1 MAAEA
6 ARADQGMAPVDRD
19 RDLDSA
25 AVAWVEVA
33 VPAAGEQERV
43 EGLEA
48 VAVPVAPVVVCGKE
62 VEAAPEVP
70 EVRAAEDLVAAVVR
84 VGDRGV
90 TAALEVLVVVREAAE
105 DLVEVAE

>member
-1 MAAEA
+1 MVAAEA

-25 AVAWVEVA
+25 AAAWVGVA
-33 VPAAGEQERV
+33 VPPVGEQERV

-70 EVRAAEDLVAAVVR
+70 EVRVAEDLVAAVVR

-90 TAALEVLVVVREAAE
+90 TAEALEVLVVVREPE
-105 DLVEVAE
+105 EVAE